1 MLLFRQLA
9 WFFQA
14 NWRTYAVALLMLAG
28 VALLNAALPYLI
40 GQTID
45 RLLAEGALNPAV
57 EYYLLI
63 LLGMGA
69 LIYLLRVGWRLIL
82 FGTSYQLG
90 GILRQRFYQRL
101 TRLGPAFYSQQ
112 STGDLMAKATN
123 DIDAIELAAG
133 EGVLSGFDGALTFV
147 LVIAMM
153 LFAIDWRLTVI
164 ALLPF
169 PVMGYGF
176 FKISRSVHKHFQES
190 LERFSD
196 LNNQTQQALSGIRLI
211 KAMGREHHESKAFNK
226 IAEKA
231 ARCNYQVARYEA
243 LYEPVIYL
251 CLTTSLLLILG
262 VGGWLVWQEQLTV
275 GKLASF
281 TLYMGQLIWPMWA
294 FGWLLNIIERGSAAS
309 KRVDALLDTPD
320 TITDLGTHTPQ
331 QPDLKV
337 RTLSFAYDEKDGQ
350 VLKGVHFDLIHGRKL
365 GITGP
370 TGAGKTTLIQ
380 LLMRHWESESGQIQI
395 DDHPLQALSLHHIR
409 ACFAYVPQ
417 DSFLFSLSIADNIS
431 LAQPDASLEQIQH
444 AAKVAALDEDI
455 RHFPDGYNTQVGERG
470 ITLSGG
476 QRQRLAIARAL
487 ITDAPILIL
496 DDALSAVDVHT
507 EQLILRHLR
516 DDIQQRSVIIISH
529 RLSAIEDADEIL
541 VLNHGEISERGTHT
555 SLTQQDGWYSR
566 MWTYQQMEA
575 ALDER

>member
-1 MLLFRQLA
+1 
-9 WFFQA
+9 
-14 NWRTYAVALLMLAG
+14 
-28 VALLNAALPYLI
+28 
-40 GQTID
+40 
-45 RLLAEGALNPAV
+45 
-57 EYYLLI
+57 
-63 LLGMGA
+63 MGL

-82 FGTSYQLG
+82 FGTSYRLG

-153 LFAIDWRLTVI
+153 LFAIDWRLTLI

-169 PVMGYGF
+169 PLMGYGF
-176 FKISRSVHKHFQES
+176 YKISRAVHKHFQES

-196 LNNQTQQALSGIRLI
+196 LNNQTQQALAGIRLV
-211 KAMGREHHESKAFNK
+211 KAMGREQAESDTFNG

-251 CLTTSLLLILG
+251 CLTTSLLLILA
-262 VGGWLVWQEQLTV
+262 VGGWLVWQEELTV

-294 FGWLLNIIERGSAAS
+294 FGWLLNIVERGSAAF
-309 KRVDALLDTPD
+309 KRVDELLNTAD
-320 TITDLGTHTPQ
+320 TIDDRGETRPQTPAIEVVNLDFSYEPTSPQ
-331 QPDLKV
+331 I
-337 RTLSFAYDEKDGQ
+337 
-350 VLKGVHFDLIHGRKL
+350 LKGLNFVLPPGKRL
-365 GITGP
+365 GIAGP
-370 TGAGKTTLIQ
+370 TGSGKTTLIQ
-380 LLMRHWESESGQIQI
+380 LLMRHWESNTEQIRI
-395 DDHPLQALSLHHIR
+395 DGTPLQALSLHELR

-417 DSFLFSLSIADNIS
+417 DSFLFSLSIAENIA
-431 LAQPDASLEQIQH
+431 LAKPDASQAEIRH
-444 AAKVAALDEDI
+444 AARIATLDEDI
-455 RHFPDGYNTQVGERG
+455 QRFPEGYDTQVGERG

-487 ITDAPILIL
+487 ITDAPVLIL

-507 EQLILRHLR
+507 EQQILQHLR
-516 DDIQQRSVIIISH
+516 SDTQNRSVIIISH

-541 VLNHGEISERGTHT
+541 VLNHGEISERGHHDT
-555 SLTQQDGWYSR
+555 LTQQDGWYSR

>member
-1 MLLFRQLA
+1 MQLFHQLA
-9 WFFQA
+9 WFFKA
-14 NWRTYAVALLMLAG
+14 NRRTYALALMMLAG

-40 GQTID
+40 GQSID
-45 RLLAEGALNPAV
+45 LLLKEGELNRPV
-57 EYYLLI
+57 EQYLLV
-63 LLGMGA
+63 LLGMGL

-82 FGTSYQLG
+82 FGTSYRLG

-153 LFAIDWRLTVI
+153 LFAIDWRLTLI

-169 PVMGYGF
+169 PLMGYGF
-176 FKISRSVHKHFQES
+176 YKISRAVHHHFQES

-196 LNNQTQQALSGIRLI
+196 LNNQTQQALAGIRLV
-211 KAMGREHHESKAFNK
+211 KAMGREKAESDTFNG

-251 CLTTSLLLILG
+251 CLTTSLLLILA
-262 VGGWLVWQEQLTV
+262 VGGWLVWQEELTV

-294 FGWLLNIIERGSAAS
+294 FGWLLNIVERGSAAF
-309 KRVDALLDTPD
+309 KRVDELLNTAD
-320 TITDLGTHTPQ
+320 TIDDRGETRPQTPAIEVVNLAFSYEPNSPQ
-331 QPDLKV
+331 I
-337 RTLSFAYDEKDGQ
+337 
-350 VLKGVHFDLIHGRKL
+350 LKGLDFTLPPGKRL
-365 GITGP
+365 GIAGP

-380 LLMRHWESESGQIQI
+380 LLMRHWESSAEQIYI
-395 DDHPLQALSLHHIR
+395 DGTPLQALTLHELR
-409 ACFAYVPQ
+409 GCFAYVPQ
-417 DSFLFSLSIADNIS
+417 DSFLFSLSIADNIA
-431 LAQPDASLEQIQH
+431 LAKPDASRKEIRH
-444 AAKVAALDEDI
+444 AAKIAALDEDI
-455 RHFPDGYNTQVGERG
+455 QRFPEGYDTQVGERG

-487 ITDAPILIL
+487 ITDAPVLIL

-507 EQLILRHLR
+507 EQQILQHLR
-516 DDIQQRSVIIISH
+516 SDTQNHSVIIISH

-541 VLNHGEISERGTHT
+541 VLNHGEISERGHHNT
-555 SLTQQDGWYSR
+555 LTQQDGWYSR

>member
-1 MLLFRQLA
+1 MRLFRQLT
-9 WFFQA
+9 WFFHD
-14 NWRTYAVALLMLAG
+14 NWRTYAVALVMLAG

-45 RLLAEGALNPAV
+45 RLLAESTFTPTV
-57 EYYLLI
+57 EDYLWG
-63 LLGMGA
+63 LLGMGV

-82 FGTSYQLG
+82 FGTSYRLG

-169 PVMGYGF
+169 PIMGYGF
-176 FKISRSVHKHFQES
+176 FRISRSVHQHFQES

-196 LNNQTQQALSGIRLI
+196 LNNQTQQALSSIRLI
-211 KAMGREHHESKAFNK
+211 KAMGREHHESQAFNK

-294 FGWLLNIIERGSAAS
+294 FGWLLNIIERGSAAL

-320 TITDLGTHTPQ
+320 TIADHGTYTPTQSDLNIHN
-331 QPDLKV
+331 
-337 RTLSFAYDEKDGQ
+337 LSFAYDKEDRQ
-350 VLKGVHFDLIHGRKL
+350 VLNGVHFNLIHGQKL
-365 GITGP
+365 GIAGP

-380 LLMRHWESESGQIQI
+380 LLMRHWDSESGQIQI
-395 DDHPLQALSLHHIR
+395 DDHPLQALTLQQLR

-417 DSFLFSLSIADNIS
+417 DSFLFSLSIAENIA
-431 LAQPDASLEQIQH
+431 LARPGASLEQIQH

-455 RHFPDGYNTQVGERG
+455 RHFPQGYNTQVGERG

-507 EQLILRHLR
+507 EQQILQHLR
-516 DDIQQRSVIIISH
+516 DDTQQRSVIIISH

-541 VLNHGEISERGTHT
+541 VLNHGEISERGTHI

>member
-1 MLLFRQLA
+1 MQLFHQLA
-9 WFFQA
+9 WFFKA
-14 NWRTYAVALLMLAG
+14 NRRTYALALMMLAG

-45 RLLAEGALNPAV
+45 LLLAEGELNRPV
-57 EYYLLI
+57 EQYLLV
-63 LLGMGA
+63 LLGMGL

-82 FGTSYQLG
+82 FGTSYRLG

-153 LFAIDWRLTVI
+153 LFAIDWRLTLI

-169 PVMGYGF
+169 PLMGYGF
-176 FKISRSVHKHFQES
+176 YKISRAVHKHFQES

-196 LNNQTQQALSGIRLI
+196 LNNQTQQALAGIRLV
-211 KAMGREHHESKAFNK
+211 KAMGREQAESDTFNG

-251 CLTTSLLLILG
+251 CLTTSLLLILA
-262 VGGWLVWQEQLTV
+262 VGGWLVWQEELTV

-294 FGWLLNIIERGSAAS
+294 FGWLLNIVERGSAAF
-309 KRVDALLDTPD
+309 KRVDELLNTAD
-320 TITDLGTHTPQ
+320 TIDDHGKTQPQ
-331 QPDLKV
+331 APAIDVVNLDFSYEPTSPQI
-337 RTLSFAYDEKDGQ
+337 
-350 VLKGVHFDLIHGRKL
+350 LKGLNFALPPGKRL
-365 GITGP
+365 GIAGP
-370 TGAGKTTLIQ
+370 TGSGKTTLIQ
-380 LLMRHWESESGQIQI
+380 LLMRHWESNTEQIRI
-395 DDHPLQALSLHHIR
+395 DGTPLQELSLHELR

-417 DSFLFSLSIADNIS
+417 DSFLFSLSIADNIA
-431 LAQPDASLEQIQH
+431 LAKPDASQEEIRH
-444 AAKVAALDEDI
+444 AARIAALDEDI
-455 RHFPDGYNTQVGERG
+455 QRFPEGYDTQVGERG

-487 ITDAPILIL
+487 ITDSPVLIL

-507 EQLILRHLR
+507 EQQILQHLR
-516 DDIQQRSVIIISH
+516 SDTQNRSVIIISH

-541 VLNHGEISERGTHT
+541 VLNHGEISERGHHDT
-555 SLTQQDGWYSR
+555 LTQQDGWYSR